1 MDYRGGAAMARW
13 NKADVPHKGWKHI
26 GIEDLGED
34 VYPGEEIRYE
44 QCEMC
49 GNEKIR
55 YVHILTHP
63 EFDGELRVGCDCAS
77 NLINDYVNPR
87 EQERNY
93 RNRTNRRTTFL
104 RQEWTRKPE
113 TGNYSLR
120 YKGEYITIMKSK
132 YGVGWGV
139 IFRGVQRWEHG
150 GRKIRDI
157 ETAKLAAFDLFDEL
171 HD

>member
-1 MDYRGGAAMARW
+1 M
-13 NKADVPHKGWKHI
+13 
-26 GIEDLGED
+26 
-34 VYPGEEIRYE
+34 
-44 QCEMC
+44 
-49 GNEKIR
+49 
-55 YVHILTHP
+55 
-63 EFDGELRVGCDCAS
+63 
-77 NLINDYVNPR
+77 NPR

>member
-1 MDYRGGAAMARW
+1 MARW

-77 NLINDYVNPR
+77 KMTNDYVNPR
-87 EQERNY
+87 EHERNY
-93 RNRTNRRTTFL
+93 RNRTNRRMNFL
-104 RQEWTRKPE
+104 RQEWIRKPE
-113 TGNYSLR
+113 TGNYTLR
-120 YKGEYITIMKSK
+120 YRGERITIMKSK
-132 YGVGWGV
+132 FGPGWGV
-139 IFRGVQRWEHG
+139 MFHNESRWEYN
-150 GRKIRDI
+150 GRKIRDL
-157 ETAKLAAFDLFDEL
+157 ETAKLVAFEMFDEL
-171 HD
+171 RE